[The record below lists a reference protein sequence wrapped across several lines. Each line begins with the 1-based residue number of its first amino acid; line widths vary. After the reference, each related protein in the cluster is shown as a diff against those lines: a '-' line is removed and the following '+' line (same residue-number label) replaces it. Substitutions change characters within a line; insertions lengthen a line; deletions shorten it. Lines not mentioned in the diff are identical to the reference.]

1 MAPRWWPGKR
11 RGPRDAVG
19 AAEQTVEDAKVG
31 GHLQQAGND
40 AISDLAGG
48 TVITGVP
55 SGASV
60 HTAHST
66 TTVHGDVTISGGYVA
81 GRDIHISHGAP
92 RVLPRPNLLPRAT
105 SDFVNRVAEL
115 EDAARWADSG
125 DQAPVIVLTGPAGVG
140 KTALALRF
148 CHGQAD
154 SHPDGALFADLGGF
168 GGRARRTT
176 DVLAGF
182 LLALGTPA
190 ADIPSSFQDRQNL
203 YRTMTARSR
212 LIVLI
217 DNASKEA
224 DVRELLPAGPAVT
237 VVVTSRRRLAGLTG
251 TRTLKLG
258 TLQREAATG
267 LLRILS
273 RGFVE
278 QLSDEALAQVA
289 SYCGDLPLALMIAG
303 ARLDTVDGTRG
314 RHMISALGDE
324 RRRLH
329 WLSAGDLEVRASFRL
344 SYGQLPADEQEAFRL
359 LSRMNGGFFSG
370 WHLAA
375 LTGTTRGRA
384 DDVLTR
390 LHDLHLVEP
399 APATDG
405 CDHVL
410 YRFHDLLRD
419 FSQELFTESGESSAA
434 PDARLIAAYRAIV
447 VAIGP
452 RLSPVGDGHSADRC
466 SVELDTIGQL
476 RIDDPYAWCSAEY
489 ANVFLVA
496 GRALEAEGWPD
507 AALLGGTLLPF
518 LQNRCLWNTA
528 EEFYALAREAADRL
542 GDLGVKARLL
552 LDIAAVRRSQ
562 ARWSDSVDALNQC
575 MALYK
580 DQPASRERALALA
593 SIGVTLRNE
602 GAWDSAWH
610 CFLESRA
617 VLAELD
623 EPWGIAFATRGLGT
637 VRQSQ
642 ERWDEAL
649 GYFSETVDL
658 FHAAGDVG
666 REAMAWIRV
675 GAVLRGQGRPGQ
687 ALEIYERALPVF
699 AGREHRSW
707 AGITAV
713 HQAAALCDLG
723 EYRSAVERLDAA
735 DLVFDELDDRRWR
748 GISQMHRGIVHRQ
761 SGRPGPAL
769 ACLDVAR
776 AVFVELGDRPGTA
789 RVLFE
794 AGLLFR
800 STGDVSRMREALT
813 AAHAAFAELG
823 SPRAE
828 TTAGMLEAG
837 QSP

>member
-1 MAPRWWPGKR
+1 MAPRWWPGRR

-19 AAEQTVEDAKVG
+19 AAEQSVEDAEVG
-31 GHLQQAGND
+31 GDLLQAGND
-40 AISDLAGG
+40 AISDLGGG

-55 SGASV
+55 SNASV
-60 HTAHST
+60 RTAHST

-81 GRDIHISHGAP
+81 GRDIHIRHEAP
-92 RVLPRPNLLPRAT
+92 RVSPRPNLLPRAS

-115 EDAARWADSG
+115 EDAARWVGTG
-125 DQAPVIVLTGPAGVG
+125 DQAPVIVVTGPAGVG

-148 CHGQAD
+148 CHAQAD
-154 SHPDGALFADLGGF
+154 SHPDGALFTDLGGF
-168 GGRARRTT
+168 GGRALRTT

-190 ADIPSSFQDRQNL
+190 SDIPSSFQDRQNL
-203 YRTMTARSR
+203 YRTLTARSR

-224 DVRELLPAGPAVT
+224 DVRDLLPAGPAVM

-251 TRTLKLG
+251 TRTLRLG
-258 TLQREAATG
+258 TLQREVATG

-278 QLSDEALAQVA
+278 QLPDEELAEVA

-303 ARLDTVDGTRG
+303 ARLDTVDGSRS

-329 WLSAGDLEVRASFRL
+329 WLAAGDLEVRASFRL

-359 LSRMNGGFFSG
+359 LSRMNGGFFGG

-375 LTGTTRGRA
+375 LTGTTRARA

-390 LHDLHLVEP
+390 LHDLHLVEA

-405 CDHVL
+405 CDQVL

-419 FSQELFTESGESSAA
+419 FSQELFEESGEDSAD
-434 PDARLIAAYRAIV
+434 PDARLIAAYRAIAV
-447 VAIGP
+447 TIGP
-452 RLSPVGDGHSADRC
+452 GLFVAGEGRSADRRA
-466 SVELDTIGQL
+466 VELGAIGQL
-476 RIDDPYAWCSAEY
+476 RVDDPYAWCSVEY
-489 ANVFLVA
+489 ANVFLMA
-496 GRALEAEGWPD
+496 GRALAAHQWPD
-507 AALLGGTLLPF
+507 AAVLGGALLPF

-542 GDLGVKARLL
+542 GDLGVKAKLL

-562 ARWSDSVDALNQC
+562 ARWSDSVEALEEC
-575 MALYK
+575 IALYE

-602 GAWDSAWH
+602 GAWDSAWR

-617 VLAELD
+617 VLVELA
-623 EPWGIAFATRGLGT
+623 EPWGIAFATRGLGI

-642 ERWDEAL
+642 ERWEEAL

-658 FHAAGDVG
+658 FHEAGDVA
-666 REAMAWIRV
+666 REAMAWIRI
-675 GAVLRGQGRPGQ
+675 GAVLRGQGRPAQ
-687 ALEIYERALPVF
+687 ALEVYERALPVF

-723 EYRSAVERLDAA
+723 EYRSAAERLDAA
-735 DLVFDELDDRRWR
+735 DVVFDELDDRRWR
-748 GISQMHRGIVHRQ
+748 GISRMHRGVVHRRG
-761 SGRPGPAL
+761 GRPDQAQ
-769 ACLDVAR
+769 ACFDAAR
-776 AVFVELGDRPGTA
+776 TVFAELGDRPGTA

-794 AGLLFR
+794 AGLLYR
-800 STGDVSRMREALT
+800 GIGDVSRMHEALT

-823 SPRAE
+823 SPRAQ
-828 TTAGMLEAG
+828 TAAGMLEAA